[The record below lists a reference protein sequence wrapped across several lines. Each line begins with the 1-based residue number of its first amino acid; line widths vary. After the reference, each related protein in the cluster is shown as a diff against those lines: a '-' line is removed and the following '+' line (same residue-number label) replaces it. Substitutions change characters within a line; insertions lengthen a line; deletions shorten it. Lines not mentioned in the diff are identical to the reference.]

1 MGVALGPT
9 GPTGPAPGPT
19 GPTCAPG
26 PPAPM
31 PTCPPGPLAPM
42 PLCAPDQVGVV
53 GMLEAATLLLC
64 RDWRP
69 WRMLY
74 FAYGQDEEVGVEL
87 GAGGRG

>member
-1 MGVALGPT
+1 
-9 GPTGPAPGPT
+9 
-19 GPTCAPG
+19 
-26 PPAPM
+26 
-31 PTCPPGPLAPM
+31 M